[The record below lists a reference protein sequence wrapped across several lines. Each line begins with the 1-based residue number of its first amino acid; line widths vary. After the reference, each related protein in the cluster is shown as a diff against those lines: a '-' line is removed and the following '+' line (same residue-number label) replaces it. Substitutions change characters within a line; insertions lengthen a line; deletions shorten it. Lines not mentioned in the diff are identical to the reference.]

1 MTTDQVSAP
10 PQEQQDDRPK
20 PKRPDAVPAAEKA
33 PNKKPKDD
41 KAQDD
46 GQPDEKAPDDGEQ
59 SNSGDDDAE
68 KGPAGTR
75 LIATLLTRASEI
87 MVSERALADATIA
100 LQINNLPASPGAAL
114 RSDSVGTD
122 TLRRVRRTFV
132 APENLG
138 RAWDVLAEHHLLL
151 LRGSP
156 GDGREHL
163 GTFLLDAFCDA
174 RVRRLEN
181 GPLADLAASGLSA
194 GAGHLWPGPI
204 DDGFDQRVAET
215 LAGRLRKLAAHMV
228 VIWPNAVECP
238 AELDDYATEPGRPD
252 LSEVLRRHLT
262 TAAEP
267 LLAEQGVAEVRE
279 RLSGAHHAARF
290 ARLLDQVASRQKSL
304 EVALAEAD
312 GPVRGIPDWF
322 GDLPE
327 REDQAFA
334 LALAALDDLSLPSV
348 VAGARL
354 VDELVQRL
362 EDPEGRYGLR
372 PFRRPTNAL
381 LTAVG
386 AECVSSFRETSY
398 GRVPVTAVRL
408 RRRGSAREMLDA
420 FWLSFPYLQEIYLEW
435 MNVLARH
442 QDEYVRERV
451 AFAAGL
457 LAAYD
462 FDFVRGRL
470 LLGWA
475 ADTDP
480 KLRRAAATAL
490 RPPASDD
497 GLREIVWGL
506 LDEWATVDE
515 YGRESR
521 LHQRLTAA
529 TALGGP
535 VGARDPERALDLITR
550 RLLPHVTNEYDYELW
565 TATALAVTELFGDG
579 GTPASDAVLRRA
591 ANWAETKKTGPSNVA
606 VAILLGLT
614 GKPADQVPRKGPQ
627 MPPLLRATGR
637 SPGNVEHAALLWRL
651 AIDHPKFATDAL
663 LGLRMLAQH
672 VGNGNNG
679 GDELTDLV
687 TAIPRTTRHRRTLTF
702 EIRRWTEDK
711 DNPNP
716 PISGRLQKAL
726 SRGEDR

>member
-10 PQEQQDDRPK
+10 PKEQQNDRPK
-20 PKRPDAVPAAEKA
+20 PKRPDAVPAVEKA

-41 KAQDD
+41 KAQDGGQPEEKAQDD
-46 GQPDEKAPDDGEQ
+46 GQQ
-59 SNSGDDDAE
+59 SDSGDDDAE
-68 KGPAGTR
+68 NGPAGTR
-75 LIATLLTRASEI
+75 LIATLLTRASDL

-100 LQINNLPASPGAAL
+100 LQINNLPAGQGTAL
-114 RSDSVGTD
+114 RRESVGTN
-122 TLRRVRRTFV
+122 TLLRVRRTFV

-163 GTFLLDAFCDA
+163 ATFLLDAFCDA

-181 GPLADLAASGLSA
+181 GSLADLDGSDLTSG
-194 GAGHLWPGPI
+194 GGHLWPGPI
-204 DDGFDQRVAET
+204 GDRFDQRVAET
-215 LAGRLRKLAAHMV
+215 LAGRLRKLAAQMV
-228 VIWPNAVECP
+228 VVWPNAVEYP
-238 AELDDYATEPGRPD
+238 AELGDYAAEAGRPD
-252 LSEVLRRHLT
+252 LGEVLRRHLT
-262 TAAEP
+262 AAAEP
-267 LLAEQGVAEVRE
+267 LMAVEGVAKVRKG
-279 RLSGAHHAARF
+279 LAGAHHAAQF
-290 ARLLDQVASRQKSL
+290 AGLLGQVAAGQKPL
-304 EVALAEAD
+304 EAALAEAD
-312 GPVRGIPDWF
+312 GPIRGIPDWF
-322 GDLPE
+322 ADLPE
-327 REDQAFA
+327 REDKAFA

-348 VAGARL
+348 VTGARL
-354 VDELVQRL
+354 VDELIQRL

-381 LTAVG
+381 LAAVG

-435 MNVLARH
+435 MNALARH

-475 ADTDP
+475 SDADP

-490 RPPASDD
+490 RPSASNE

-506 LDEWATVDE
+506 LDQWSTIDE
-515 YGRESR
+515 NDRESR
-521 LHQRLTAA
+521 FHQRLTAA

-550 RLLPHVTNEYDYELW
+550 RLLSHVSSLHDYKLW
-565 TATALAVTELFGDG
+565 TDTALAVTELFGDG

-591 ANWAETKKTGPSNVA
+591 TSWAETRETGPGNVA
-606 VAILLGLT
+606 VAVLLCLA
-614 GKPADQVPRKGPQ
+614 GKTADQVPGEDFQ
-627 MPPLLRATGR
+627 MPALLRATGR
-637 SPGNVEHAALLWRL
+637 SPCNVEHAALLWRL

-663 LGLRMLAQH
+663 RGLRMLAQH
-672 VGNGNNG
+672 VGNGSDG

-711 DNPNP
+711 DNPFP
-716 PISGRLQKAL
+716 PISRRLQEAL